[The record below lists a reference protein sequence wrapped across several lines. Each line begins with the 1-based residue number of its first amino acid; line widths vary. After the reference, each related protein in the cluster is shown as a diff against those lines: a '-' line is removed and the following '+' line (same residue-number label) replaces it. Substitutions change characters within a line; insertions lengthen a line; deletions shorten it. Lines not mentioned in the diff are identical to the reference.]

1 MSSEWE
7 LDEGIKSIKSAWRR
21 EHTARCNL
29 EKILENVEPENAK
42 LKEENAALREE
53 RDTYR
58 TQLADVTE
66 STGRVEER
74 CAKLRAE
81 RDEWHRV
88 AVSKQDTIDH
98 MRNAM
103 AENAKL
109 LELVNSYADLFEK
122 EAAKNNG
129 RGPYYSGEDWLAMAN
144 DMRVELAKCCGELG
158 NEAE

>member
-1 MSSEWE
+1 MTAKWQYKQAY
-7 LDEGIKSIKSAWRR
+7 EGVL
-21 EHTARCNL
+21 EEARSL
-29 EKILENVEPENAK
+29 KAENAK
-42 LKEENAALREE
+42 L
-53 RDTYR
+53 
-58 TQLADVTE
+58 
-66 STGRVEER
+66 RV
-74 CAKLRAE
+74 E

-88 AVSKQDTIDH
+88 AVSKQDTIDY